1 MNQKIMTLTRE
12 IGSLLIDRNE
22 TVGVAESSTG
32 GLVSAHLLAVPGA
45 SAYFLG
51 GSVIYTR
58 FAGRGFLGVSDEDM
72 DGMRAATESYAS
84 LNADRVKSVL
94 GSTWGVSETGATGP
108 KGNRYGDQAGHTC
121 IAVSGPVNLTITL
134 ETGSDD
140 REENMISFTIETLN
154 VLLKAI
160 NS

>member
-1 MNQKIMTLTRE
+1 MNQEIMTLTRE

-121 IAVSGPVNLTITL
+121 IAVSGPVHLTITL

>member
-1 MNQKIMTLTRE
+1 MTLTRE

-58 FAGRGFLGVSDEDM
+58 LAGRGFLGVSDEDM

-121 IAVSGPVNLTITL
+121 IAVSGPVHLTITL

>member
-1 MNQKIMTLTRE
+1 MNQEIMTLTRE

-108 KGNRYGDQAGHTC
+108 KGNRYGDPAGHTC

>member
-1 MNQKIMTLTRE
+1 MNQEIMTLTRE

-72 DGMRAATESYAS
+72 DGMRSEAQ
-84 LNADRVKSVL
+84 KSKNL
-94 GSTWGVSETGATGP
+94 GFSGKGSIHP
-108 KGNRYGDQAGHTC
+108 K
-121 IAVSGPVNLTITL
+121 
-134 ETGSDD
+134 
-140 REENMISFTIETLN
+140 
-154 VLLKAI
+154 
-160 NS
+160 

>member
-1 MNQKIMTLTRE
+1 
-12 IGSLLIDRNE
+12 
-22 TVGVAESSTG
+22 
-32 GLVSAHLLAVPGA
+32 
-45 SAYFLG
+45 
-51 GSVIYTR
+51 
-58 FAGRGFLGVSDEDM
+58 
-72 DGMRAATESYAS
+72 MRAATESYAS

-121 IAVSGPVNLTITL
+121 IALSGPVTLTNTL

-140 REENMISFTIETLN
+140 REENMISFAIETLN

>member
-1 MNQKIMTLTRE
+1 MNQEIMTLTRE

-32 GLVSAHLLAVPGA
+32 GLVSAYLLAVPGA

-121 IAVSGPVNLTITL
+121 IAVSGHVNLTITL

>member
-121 IAVSGPVNLTITL
+121 IAVYGPVNLTATI

-154 VLLKAI
+154 LLMKAI